1 MLLLCVSPFTY
12 NISKLFQKKKN
23 YEGTT
28 KSKATNQLSTSR
40 EGTSQDEILDHDS
53 DLDDTR
59 KKNNSL
65 EGDSSLH
72 IGTKRC

>member
-12 NISKLFQKKKN
+12 NISKLFPKKN

-40 EGTSQDEILDHDS
+40 EGTSQVCFLKFNRYKMKYIQ
-53 DLDDTR
+53 
-59 KKNNSL
+59 K
-65 EGDSSLH
+65 
-72 IGTKRC
+72 I

>member
-1 MLLLCVSPFTY
+1 MWIKARIIGESIGLIPATTS
-12 NISKLFQKKKN
+12 NSWNDKKN
-23 YEGTT
+23 
-28 KSKATNQLSTSR
+28 KATNQLSTSR

-53 DLDDTR
+53 DLDDKR